1 MSEKLKKNNRIIFP
15 GIGGLVLSG
24 GRPVFAILLAFS
36 VSAVLI
42 IIQGANPLE
51 AYGAMLRGSFGSVA
65 ALANTCVRAAPLLL
79 GGLGVAIGFKAGL
92 LNVGIEGQIYLGGSA
107 AAVVGIMPLPVPS
120 WLHLILAVLAGFLGG
135 VLWGLIPAYLKAYR
149 GISEIVVT
157 LMLNYVGIQVC
168 SLLVHE
174 PSPLAEKGA
183 FFPQSPPILASA
195 HLPILIKG
203 TSLHLGIVIGVV
215 AAIILY
221 FVLKY
226 TPFGMRT
233 RMVGQNTEAARF
245 AGVNVKKQIAMV
257 LLLSCGLGGLA
268 GTGEVLG
275 LKLRLFDYF
284 SGGLGYDS
292 IAVALM
298 ANGNPIGVI
307 FSALFFGA
315 LRAGAGKME
324 TAVGIKSPIVQ
335 VIQALAVLFV
345 IMIGFAEYTRTTRQ
359 EKQKKQIQED
369 TGDGSQLIK

>member
-1 MSEKLKKNNRIIFP
+1 
-15 GIGGLVLSG
+15 
-24 GRPVFAILLAFS
+24 
-36 VSAVLI
+36 
-42 IIQGANPLE
+42 
-51 AYGAMLRGSFGSVA
+51 
-65 ALANTCVRAAPLLL
+65 
-79 GGLGVAIGFKAGL
+79 
-92 LNVGIEGQIYLGGSA
+92 
-107 AAVVGIMPLPVPS
+107 
-120 WLHLILAVLAGFLGG
+120 
-135 VLWGLIPAYLKAYR
+135 
-149 GISEIVVT
+149 
-157 LMLNYVGIQVC
+157 
-168 SLLVHE
+168 
-174 PSPLAEKGA
+174 
-183 FFPQSPPILASA
+183 
-195 HLPILIKG
+195 
-203 TSLHLGIVIGVV
+203 V